1 MSGRRRLLI
10 AVDPTTRSAIA
21 IEPQQPSPLDSSLS
35 DTVCRSAR
43 RSACRSGRSAARQP
57 PAAITSPPLLPG
69 IFLTKAE
76 KFPSFRN
83 RLVHDHEQLRLL
95 TQHVLLVRGPPAQNA
110 WERTQR
116 SLRAS
121 TSTAPDTL

>member
-35 DTVCRSAR
+35 DTVC
-43 RSACRSGRSAARQP
+43 RSAARQP